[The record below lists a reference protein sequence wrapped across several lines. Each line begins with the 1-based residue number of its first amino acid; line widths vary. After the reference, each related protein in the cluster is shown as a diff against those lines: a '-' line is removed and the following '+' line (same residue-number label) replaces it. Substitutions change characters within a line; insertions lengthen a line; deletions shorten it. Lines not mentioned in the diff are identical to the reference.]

1 MTGFLD
7 IWISLNG
14 QYFVRFSGENVS
26 RISWRMGGVKIVT
39 NQESY
44 VINGG
49 NETSTLSYRKE
60 QEKEIL
66 CLLSF
71 RFSFRSGI
79 CRDCNGIQ
87 TPAHL
92 VSKQTLKHLAKLAL
106 RQPFRQTGLI

>member
-14 QYFVRFSGENVS
+14 QYFVRFSWKNISG
-26 RISWRMGGVKIVT
+26 ISWRMGGVKIVT

-49 NETSTLSYRKE
+49 KEASTLSYRME

-71 RFSFRSGI
+71 RFNFRSRI
-79 CRDCNGIQ
+79 CRDCKWDSN
-87 TPAHL
+87 P
-92 VSKQTLKHLAKLAL
+92 
-106 RQPFRQTGLI
+106 RPFSL